1 MNFKEIID
9 YIKSMNEK
17 DRLKLAI
24 RLSETDY
31 SNIAYNKKELFEK
44 FDTRLKELDEN
55 YRKNLDIPKLILMIV
70 ARITELKKEEQ
81 NQIALYLIRYITR
94 TWICNWFLTFFYKCS
109 ILESNIWHFIEISNR
124 FKLE

>member
-24 RLSETDY
+24 RLSETAY

-44 FDTRLKELDEN
+44 FDIRLKEIDEN
-55 YRKNLDIPKLILMIV
+55 YRKNLDIPKYISMLV

-81 NQIALYLIRYITR
+81 NQIGIYLFNSY
-94 TWICNWFLTFFYKCS
+94 
-109 ILESNIWHFIEISNR
+109 
-124 FKLE
+124 

>member
-31 SNIAYNKKELFEK
+31 SNIAYNKKNCL
-44 FDTRLKELDEN
+44 
-55 YRKNLDIPKLILMIV
+55 KNLIQD
-70 ARITELKKEEQ
+70 
-81 NQIALYLIRYITR
+81 
-94 TWICNWFLTFFYKCS
+94 
-109 ILESNIWHFIEISNR
+109 
-124 FKLE
+124 

>member
-24 RLSETDY
+24 RLSETAY

-44 FDTRLKELDEN
+44 FDIRLKEIDEN
-55 YRKNLDIPKLILMIV
+55 YRKNLDIPKYILMLV

-81 NQIALYLIRYITR
+81 NQIGIYLFNSY
-94 TWICNWFLTFFYKCS
+94 
-109 ILESNIWHFIEISNR
+109 
-124 FKLE
+124 